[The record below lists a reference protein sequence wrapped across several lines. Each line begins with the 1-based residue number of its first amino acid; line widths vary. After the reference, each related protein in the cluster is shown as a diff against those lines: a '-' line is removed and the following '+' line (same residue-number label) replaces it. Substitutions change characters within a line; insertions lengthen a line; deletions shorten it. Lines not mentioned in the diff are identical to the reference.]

1 MESIVYV
8 GSIAVCA
15 FVAAELFLAPISHI
29 PQALILIKAKTL
41 ALRFVRAC
49 AQKQS
54 IRALADQQTVSV
66 ICRALVSKLQERG
79 FAIGE
84 TEACVL
90 LLTGLVIAFVGI
102 GLFSLS
108 FISPLLCLCSCIAF
122 APMIAHHIENAK
134 TQKLSHDMPDIFR
147 TLGMA
152 LAAGQTFSQAIAY
165 VGKHQKGAAGLAF
178 EEASLKLRCG
188 SSISEVLLDIAQN
201 LHAPGVTFLVT
212 ALLISQRTGA
222 PLKEL
227 FRKSA
232 GLVEDQEKFKRLLTV
247 KTAQVRMS
255 VRVVVS
261 LPVILICVL
270 SCISRD
276 FQLGLT
282 KPVGMVCLIIAFA
295 LDSVALVCM
304 RVLMRG
310 VLRDE

>member
-1 MESIVYV
+1 MEMLMYT
-8 GSIAVCA
+8 GSIATLA
-15 FVAAELFLAPISHI
+15 FVAAYVLLAPIDIGS
-29 PQALILIKAKTL
+29 QALLFITARQKAWMYVRYCSQKPYIQ
-41 ALRFVRAC
+41 AL
-49 AQKQS
+49 S
-54 IRALADQQTVSV
+54 NHPTVSP
-66 ICRALVSKLQERG
+66 IAQALLTFLEQRG
-79 FAIGE
+79 YAVGKAD
-84 TEACVL
+84 ACVL
-90 LLTGLVIAFVGI
+90 VLCMVVLGFVSITLLSR
-102 GLFSLS
+102 SL
-108 FISPLLCLCSCIAF
+108 ISPLLCLFSCIAL
-122 APMIAHHIENAK
+122 APMLAHHIESAK
-134 TQKLSHDMPDIFR
+134 LQKLSHDMPDIFR

-165 VGKHQKGAAGLAF
+165 VGKHQRGAAGIAF

-232 GLVEDQEKFKRLLTV
+232 GLVEDQEKFKRLLAV

-261 LPVILICVL
+261 LPVVLICVL

-282 KPVGMVCLIIAFA
+282 KPVGIVCVGIAAGLDIFA
-295 LDSVALVCM
+295 LFCM
-304 RVLMRG
+304 RLLMKG
-310 VLRDE
+310 VLHDE